1 MSMINNTSIESNTIN
16 GCSLWQL
23 GTEFQLHQAVGGRD
37 DYQRWRSAASR
48 GFAYADADDDDAQC
62 RRYHFSDMSLKLSEM
77 KIQHPDKWY
86 KTLPPA
92 EMLPRNEVLGGF
104 IFVCNNETM
113 QEDLHRQLFGLPQKY
128 KDSVR
133 AITPGLPLFLY
144 NYTAHQL
151 HGVFQA
157 VSFGGSNID
166 PTAWEDKKCKGESR
180 FPAQVRIRI
189 KKKCKPLEEDA
200 FRPILHHYD
209 GPKFRLQLSV
219 PEALALLDLFKEEE
233 L

>member
-1 MSMINNTSIESNTIN
+1 MSMINNTSIEGNTIN

-23 GTEFQLHQAVGGRD
+23 GTEFQLHQAVGARD

-48 GFAYADADDDDAQC
+48 GVAYADVDDDDDAQC
-62 RRYHFSDMSLKLSEM
+62 RRFHFSNMSLKFSEM

-113 QEDLHRQLFGLPQKY
+113 QEDLHRQLFGNLSSTLKLFDTPSLFGPVISVRFNSNKIAESAPFERFQIAVKESFLIARPILFAGLPQKY

-151 HGVFQA
+151 HGVFQ
-157 VSFGGSNID
+157 VCFISCSQPF
-166 PTAWEDKKCKGESR
+166 AWPLKK
-180 FPAQVRIRI
+180 
-189 KKKCKPLEEDA
+189 
-200 FRPILHHYD
+200 
-209 GPKFRLQLSV
+209 
-219 PEALALLDLFKEEE
+219 LFKNIN
-233 L
+233 